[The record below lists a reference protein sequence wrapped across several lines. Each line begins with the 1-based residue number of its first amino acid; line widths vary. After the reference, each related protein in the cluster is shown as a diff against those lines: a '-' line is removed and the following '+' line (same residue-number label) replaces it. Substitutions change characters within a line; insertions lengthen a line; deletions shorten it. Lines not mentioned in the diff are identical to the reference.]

1 MTMQA
6 ARVCALRSAYQWRVP
21 CWIVLDTLA
30 RRLRVFCGPH
40 EEYLESEPM
49 RYFPLEVHYP
59 EGQVESKIG

>member
-6 ARVCALRSAYQWRVP
+6 ARVTPLGERLPVEQP
-21 CWIVLDTLA
+21 GLDSLGHA
-30 RRLRVFCGPH
+30 GGRLRVFCGPH
-40 EEYLESEPM
+40 EEYLESEPA